1 MKESPKTI
9 AKSKVLTQ
17 LLPGENV
24 KPTSMRAVTVK
35 EDVADEIIN
44 NKYNNGE
51 VRLITEQARYPLS
64 TILDMV
70 NNPKYILNP
79 EFQRRHRWTNL
90 KKSKLIESFIMNVP
104 IPPIF
109 LYEKEFSVY
118 EVMDGLQRLTAIK
131 QLYNNE
137 LTLEGLMEWPELNG
151 RKYNTLP
158 EKIKAGI
165 DRRYLSSIIILQET
179 AKDDV
184 EAERLK
190 QLVFERIN
198 SGGDKLT
205 PQEARNAI
213 YNGPMNRLCIRLAR
227 DVNFCELW
235 NIPKPT
241 AAEIN
246 KRKLPKALISN
257 KLFKKME
264 DVEIVLRFFAYRQIQ
279 SWNGSI
285 ESFFDDYLQ
294 LGNKFPKE
302 TLDELE
308 KLFTQVIDF
317 TYKTFGISAFWLYRK
332 RQLRRT
338 GGESWEYFERPAKTL
353 YDSVMYA
360 MTLLLPHR
368 DTIEAQAH
376 EISASMPDFYRA
388 NYEQFAGRS
397 TNKADVIERMNT
409 LYEHIKSFV

>member
-1 MKESPKTI
+1 MKE
-9 AKSKVLTQ
+9 ADKSKVLTK
-17 LLPGENV
+17 LISGEALKSIASKQV
-24 KPTSMRAVTVK
+24 TSR
-35 EDVADEIIN
+35 EDVADDIIN
-44 NKYNNGE
+44 DKYNNGE

-64 TILDMV
+64 TILEMV
-70 NNPKYILNP
+70 KNPKYILNP
-79 EFQRRHRWTNL
+79 EFQRRHRWNNH

-131 QLYNNE
+131 ELYNND
-137 LTLEGLMEWPELNG
+137 LTLEGLVEWPELNG
-151 RKYNTLP
+151 RKYSTLP

-179 AKDDV
+179 AKNDD

-198 SGGDKLT
+198 SGGERLT

-213 YNGPMNRLCIRLAR
+213 YNGPLNRLCIRLAR
-227 DVNFCELW
+227 NKSFCELW

-241 AAEIN
+241 LGEIQKN
-246 KRKLPKALISN
+246 KIPKALISN

-294 LGNKFPKE
+294 HGNGFSKE
-302 TLDELE
+302 ILSGLEEL
-308 KLFTQVIDF
+308 FIDTIEF
-317 TYKTFGISAFWLYRK
+317 TYNTFGISAFWLYRK
-332 RQLRRT
+332 RQSRRT
-338 GGESWEYFERPAKTL
+338 NTENWEYFERPAKTL

-368 DTIEAQAH
+368 QEIEAKSA
-376 EISASMPDFYRA
+376 EINASMPDFYKD
-388 NYEQFAGRS
+388 NYTQFAGRS
-397 TNKADVIERMNT
+397 TNKADVVERMNAM
-409 LYEHIKSFV
+409 YFHIKSFL